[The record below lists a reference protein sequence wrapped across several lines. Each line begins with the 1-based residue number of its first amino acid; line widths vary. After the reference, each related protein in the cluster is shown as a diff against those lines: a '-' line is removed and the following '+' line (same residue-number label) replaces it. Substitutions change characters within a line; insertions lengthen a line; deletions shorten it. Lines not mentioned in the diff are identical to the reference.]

1 MKKINLLVL
10 LLMCTPV
17 LFAQSINELIDQ
29 FKNEEGVTYQK
40 LDQSVLPDDV
50 MKEVGKDAIE
60 ELVVLRL
67 EDCAPELIQKFNRA
81 MKEFKITDEGYST
94 MIKTSE
100 DDEYTHILSKSVDD
114 MVVEMLVLHG
124 EEDEAVLVWLK
135 GKGIPLNEIDIVTK

>member
-1 MKKINLLVL
+1 
-10 LLMCTPV
+10 
-17 LFAQSINELIDQ
+17 
-29 FKNEEGVTYQK
+29 
-40 LDQSVLPDDV
+40 
-50 MKEVGKDAIE
+50 
-60 ELVVLRL
+60 
-67 EDCAPELIQKFNRA
+67 